1 MVRFGPKRKLLDTDF
16 PKLCVFYDDYV
27 YNNDIVNKHFENNFY
42 IDKPIQSFL
51 KEFEMS
57 GENLTEFKTEVL
69 KYSKK
74 NLVKV
79 TAYIEKVFAAQYI
92 TDQVR
97 YYQVKP
103 IDQKKSSGVTTYG
116 EYTHSDDEDTY
127 SEYNFPR

>member
-1 MVRFGPKRKLLDTDF
+1 MVVLPKGQEQVSNLFNYQVKDHVVRFGPKRKLLDSEF
-16 PKLCVFYDDYV
+16 PYLCVFYDDYV
-27 YNNDIVNKHFENNFY
+27 YNNENVNKHFENNFY

-57 GENLTEFKTEVL
+57 VENLTEFKTAVL

-92 TDQVR
+92 TDQVTAIT
-97 YYQVKP
+97 KWC
-103 IDQKKSSGVTTYG
+103 
-116 EYTHSDDEDTY
+116 
-127 SEYNFPR
+127 